1 MELAVLLF
9 QTMIFSSLGYC
20 GKACYWYCK
29 TCELRGLGRIHVCG
43 PRCEGD
49 CRREHAEGVTLR
61 HGSWQMSADGRAAV
75 KRGRN
80 SRGDSSDKDDEPMG
94 PVSPAERRNA
104 RRMRT

>member
-9 QTMIFSSLGYC
+9 QMIFSSLGYC
-20 GKACYWYCK
+20 GKAHATGIVRLASCA
-29 TCELRGLGRIHVCG
+29 GLGRIHVCG

-61 HGSWQMSADGRAAV
+61 HGSWQMTADGRAAV